1 MQIIGYNHILKNS
14 NFRDNRIFKIII
26 GYYNLI
32 LLISVVSS
40 LVCVCVFFFSF
51 FCYLCFILEL
61 KTAEGWFF
69 QRVHLCIWA
78 IGGYELGTL
87 SIQVHNLL
95 TVHNN
100 SWEATQLTFTFSNS
114 TIETPEKK
122 VGNIFEVN
130 NKNTKTSSLTSFWCF
145 YC

>member
-1 MQIIGYNHILKNS
+1 M
-14 NFRDNRIFKIII
+14 
-26 GYYNLI
+26 
-32 LLISVVSS
+32 LISVVSS

-78 IGGYELGTL
+78 MGGYELGTL
-87 SIQVHNLL
+87 SMQVHNLL

-100 SWEATQLTFTFSNS
+100 SWALKFDNFSEFQNVIKDSPPPLNPQCYYDTLCTNIDIWLTPNKVRDVFRTVIKYIWCSFSKNS
-114 TIETPEKK
+114 FAALN
-122 VGNIFEVN
+122 V
-130 NKNTKTSSLTSFWCF
+130 SLKF
-145 YC
+145 

>member
-1 MQIIGYNHILKNS
+1 M
-14 NFRDNRIFKIII
+14 
-26 GYYNLI
+26 
-32 LLISVVSS
+32 LISVVSS

-78 IGGYELGTL
+78 MGGYELGTL
-87 SIQVHNLL
+87 SMQVHNLL

-100 SWEATQLTFTFSNS
+100 SWALKFDNFSEFQNVIKDSPPPSPAPLTASVIMTLCVRTSIFDSPLIKSETFLEQLSN
-114 TIETPEKK
+114 IYDAAFP
-122 VGNIFEVN
+122 
-130 NKNTKTSSLTSFWCF
+130 KTVLPLWMCL
-145 YC
+145 